1 MENSRLTIEKTI
13 KIKMLVNQ
21 TTNLI
26 LALCDEYKGLTVFGK
41 NFAEIENRLPGVIRG
56 YFSMLG
62 YEVKS
67 VGVLDSEKKEE
78 FRSIPASICAQALLI
93 EKTPRDSR

>member
-1 MENSRLTIEKTI
+1 MENSRATVEKTI
-13 KIKMLVNQ
+13 KIKMMVNQ

-41 NFAEIENRLPGVIRG
+41 NFAEIEKRLPGVISD

-62 YEVKS
+62 YEVES
-67 VGVLDSEKKEE
+67 VGVLDSEKEVHKSEVYFYRFFE
-78 FRSIPASICAQALLI
+78 REPMTGFA
-93 EKTPRDSR
+93 